1 MPAPAI
7 PQRSRRDLRG
17 FIALLES
24 RGQLRRI
31 SAPVDPDLE
40 LAAIADRVLAMGGP
54 ALLFENVIGSPM
66 PVAVN
71 LLGTVERVLWSMGME
86 EPQELE
92 TLGERLALLQQPRP
106 PKGLKEVARFGSV
119 LFDLLKARPDL
130 DLTPP
135 CHQEVFKGDQVNLD
149 ALPLLRPWPGDAGRV
164 VTLGLVITK
173 DPETGV
179 PNVGVYRLQ
188 RQSNNTM
195 TVHWLSVRGGARH
208 LRKAAEMGKKLEVA
222 VAIGVHPLLVMAAAT
237 PIPVQL
243 SEWLFAGLYAGEGV
257 RLAKCKTVNLEV
269 PSHSEVVL
277 EGTITPGEELPDGPC
292 GDHMGFYG
300 GEEASPLVR
309 FHCVTQRRDPVF
321 LTTFSGRPPKEEAML
336 AIALNRI
343 YTPILRQQIP
353 EIVDFFLPMEG
364 LSYKLAVI
372 AIDKAYPGQ
381 AKRAA
386 MAFWSALPQFTYT
399 KFVVVVDKSINIRD
413 PRQVIWAIS
422 AQVDPQRDLFVLED
436 TPFDSLDFAS
446 ERLGLGG
453 RLAIDAT
460 TKVGPEKRHEW
471 GEALGR
477 PADLEERI
485 DQRWAELG
493 LADLGKG
500 EPDPAL
506 FGYTLEHVLERLAT
520 AAPIQP
526 SAKKSRAKKPSAKG

>member
-1 MPAPAI
+1 MSTPGF
-7 PQRSRRDLRG
+7 SRRRQRDLRG
-17 FIALLES
+17 FLELLEQ

-40 LAAIADRVLAMGGP
+40 LAAIADRVLAAGGP
-54 ALLFENVIGSPM
+54 ALLFENVVGSTI

-71 LLGTVERVLWSMGME
+71 LMGTVERVLWSMGME
-86 EPQELE
+86 EAEELE
-92 TLGERLALLQQPRP
+92 ALGERLALLQQPRP
-106 PKGLKEVARFGSV
+106 PKTLGETVRFGSV
-119 LFDLLKARPDL
+119 LLDVLKARPDL
-130 DLTPP
+130 DLIPP
-135 CHQEVFKGDQVNLD
+135 CHQQVFKGESVNLD
-149 ALPLLRPWPGDAGRV
+149 ALPLLRPWQGDGGRII
-164 VTLGLVITK
+164 TLGLVITK
-173 DPETGV
+173 DPENGT

-188 RQSNNTM
+188 QQSINTM

-208 LRKAAEMGKKLEVA
+208 LRKAAALGRPLEIA
-222 VAIGVHPLLVMAAAT
+222 IAIGVHPLLVMAAAT

-269 PSHSEVVL
+269 PSHSELVL
-277 EGTITPGEELPDGPC
+277 EGTITPGEELADGPF

-300 GEEASPLVR
+300 GVEPSPLVR
-309 FHCVTQRRDPVF
+309 IQCITQRRDPIYF
-321 LTTFSGRPPKEEAML
+321 TTFSGRPPKEDAML

-381 AKRAA
+381 ARRAA

-399 KFVVVVDKSINIRD
+399 KFVVVVDQQITIRD

-436 TPFDSLDFAS
+436 TPFDTLDFAS
-446 ERLGLGG
+446 EQLGLGG

-460 TKVGPEKRHEW
+460 TKIGPEKRHPW
-471 GEALGR
+471 GEALQR
-477 PADLEERI
+477 SAALDERL
-485 DQRWAELG
+485 DARWAELG
-493 LADLGKG
+493 LSDVGLKA
-500 EPDPAL
+500 PDPAL
-506 FGYTLEHVLERLAT
+506 FGYTLEHVLERLQLQRQAS
-520 AAPIQP
+520 P
-526 SAKKSRAKKPSAKG
+526 